1 MTDDFNQ
8 VLNSSRL
15 SIIGNFNN
23 RDNRRETHRLDQ
35 GEHSVMGYFSSNFK
49 AKQALSQIRD
59 LGFEIAQLDLVNNP
73 GADPDS
79 ASALVSSLPRFAPD
93 TRMEGSQ
100 PYLVTVVTNP
110 ERAPEVAK
118 IMEEHGGYV

>member
-1 MTDDFNQ
+1 MTDDLSQ

-23 RDNRRETHRLDQ
+23 RDNRREPHRLDQ
-35 GEHSVMGYFSSNFK
+35 GEHSVMGYFSSNLK
-49 AKQALSQIRD
+49 AKQALAQIRD

-79 ASALVSSLPRFAPD
+79 ALVSSLPRFAPN
-93 TRMEGSQ
+93 TRIEGSQ

-110 ERAPEVAK
+110 EKVSEIAK